1 MDYTI
6 LIDWNRMNQ
15 KEKWKK
21 NATKA
26 MKSHKSLLRHEDVV
40 CQGYAMHNE
49 PSQPHFDGGVFLQS
63 PLT

>member
-1 MDYTI
+1 
-6 LIDWNRMNQ
+6 MNQ

-26 MKSHKSLLRHEDVV
+26 IKSHKSLLRQEDVV
-40 CQGYAMHNE
+40 CQGYAMHNG